1 MTRVPFAKLV
11 GAIHGGWR
19 WWWDGT
25 NSRDELAR
33 VALTLSIPLLL
44 ILWLYTL
51 RHKTWKGTHPLPPG
65 PRGLPL
71 VGNLPFLGPNLHQC
85 FSQYARTYGPIF
97 KLHLGN
103 KLFVVV
109 SSPSIAKEVY
119 RENDIIFS
127 NHDQPIA
134 ARVISYNGSN
144 LVRCP
149 YGPTWRMLRRVFVNE
164 LLNSRI
170 LDARYRLR
178 RLEIRRMVRNLYTKN
193 GTAINVGEV
202 AFATTLNLLT
212 SMLCGGELEWET
224 MGTEFR
230 RAVVETVE
238 LMGRRNISD
247 FFPFLAWFDLQGVER
262 EIKERVSWLD
272 RVYEAMIEERV
283 RLDGAV
289 GEGGEK
295 GEERKDILSM
305 LLRIRN
311 DGDAEV
317 PLTDANLKGLITD
330 LLVGGTNTT
339 STTVEWVMAEL
350 MHHPDI
356 NRRARQELAAVVGG
370 PDAAVEE
377 SHVPRLKYLRAV
389 IKEAL
394 RLHPVVPLL
403 VPRVPSEPC
412 VLGGGYLIPAGAR
425 VVTNVW
431 AIHTDPWLWDSS
443 AEFRPERFLNEG
455 GGGGGGA
462 EFRYFPFGAGRRRCA
477 GLALVER
484 MLPLLVATLL
494 HAFEWRV
501 PEGVELDLC
510 ERPGVTMTKEKP
522 VLAIPT
528 PRFSNPDI
536 YG

>member
-1 MTRVPFAKLV
+1 MARVPLSKIV
-11 GAIHGGWR
+11 GAILGGWR
-19 WWWDGT
+19 ED
-25 NSRDELAR
+25 LAR

-44 ILWLYTL
+44 TLWLYTLL
-51 RHKTWKGTHPLPPG
+51 RHKTWKGTFPLPPG

-71 VGNLPFLGPNLHQC
+71 VGNLPFLRPNLHRC
-85 FSQYARTYGPIF
+85 FSEYARTYGPIF
-97 KLHLGN
+97 NLRLGN
-103 KLFVVV
+103 KLFIVV

-119 RENDIIFS
+119 KENDIIFS

-134 ARVISYNGSN
+134 AGVVSYNGSN

-164 LLNSRI
+164 LLNSRS
-170 LDARYRLR
+170 LDACYGLR
-178 RLEIRRMVRNLYTKN
+178 RRVVRRMARDLYSKN
-193 GTAINVGEV
+193 GAAIDVGEA
-202 AFATTLNLLT
+202 AFATTLNLLA
-212 SMLCGGELEWET
+212 SMLWGGELWWET
-224 MGTEFR
+224 IGTEFR

-247 FFPFLAWFDLQGVER
+247 FFPFLARFDLQGVER

-272 RVYEAMIEERV
+272 RVYEALIEERA
-283 RLDGAV
+283 RLDGAEEE
-289 GEGGEK
+289 EGGEK
-295 GEERKDILSM
+295 GEERKDLLSI

-311 DGDAEV
+311 DGDAAEV
-317 PLTDANLKGLITD
+317 PLTDANLKGLIMD
-330 LLVGGTNTT
+330 LMVGGTNTI
-339 STTVEWVMAEL
+339 STTVEWIMAEL
-350 MHHPDI
+350 MHRPDI
-356 NRRARQELAAVVGG
+356 DQRARQELAAVVGG
-370 PDAAVEE
+370 PDTAVEE
-377 SHVPRLKYLRAV
+377 SHIPRLKYLRAV
-389 IKEAL
+389 IKEVL

-412 VLGGGYLIPAGAR
+412 VLSGGYLIPAGAR

-431 AIHTDPWLWDSS
+431 AIHTDPGLWDSP

-455 GGGGGGA
+455 SGA
-462 EFRYFPFGAGRRRCA
+462 EFRYFPFGAGLRRCA
-477 GLALVER
+477 GLPLVER
-484 MLPLLVATLL
+484 MLPLVVATLL

-510 ERPGVTMTKEKP
+510 ERPRITLTKERP
-522 VLAIPT
+522 VLAIPI